1 MHITLRQLRIFE
13 AVATYGSMS
22 RAAVELN
29 LTQPAVSMQMKQ
41 IEEQIGLPLIEQ
53 VGRKLFLTEAGTEL
67 RTHAQRFNAQA
78 LELKAAMEH
87 LRGLHRGLL
96 RLAVVSTANYF
107 LPPLIAS
114 LSQQHPGVQV
124 SLQVSNRESVL
135 AALADNRT
143 DLAITGRPPESDEL
157 VSERFLDNP
166 LVVIASPSH
175 PLAKTES
182 LTLQRLSEERL
193 VLRESGSGTRATIER
208 YFAER
213 GVDYLPGCELN
224 TNEAVK
230 LAVQAG
236 LGLGVVSA
244 QAIEL
249 ELEAGRL
256 AVLQVEG
263 FPIMRGWHVVHR
275 RGKRMSAVA
284 SEFRDLLL
292 AQSGAKSASAP
303 EALPAKR
310 KRTSA

>member
-13 AVATYGSMS
+13 AVASHGSMS

-53 VGRKLFLTEAGTEL
+53 VGKKLFLTEAGTEL
-67 RTHAQRFNAQA
+67 RIHAQRFKAQT

-114 LSQQHPGVQV
+114 LSEQHPGVQV
-124 SLQVSNRESVL
+124 NLQVSNRESVL

-143 DLAITGRPPESDEL
+143 DLAITGQPPESDEL
-157 VSERFLDNP
+157 VAERFKDNP
-166 LVVIASPSH
+166 LVVIASPQH
-175 PLAKTES
+175 PLANAGL
-182 LTLQRLSEERL
+182 LTLQRLGEERL
-193 VLRESGSGTRATIER
+193 VVREPGSGTRAAIER
-208 YFAER
+208 HFGEH
-213 GVDYLPGCELN
+213 GVEYLPGCELN

-236 LGLGVVSA
+236 LGLGVVSE

-249 ELEAGRL
+249 EREAGRL
-256 AVLQVEG
+256 VVLKVSG
-263 FPIMRGWHVVHR
+263 FPIMRGWYVVHR
-275 RGKRMSAVA
+275 RGKRMSAIA
-284 SEFRDLLL
+284 SEFRELLL
-292 AQSGAKSASAP
+292 AKGAQEKAA
-303 EALPAKR
+303 ARKPATEKR
-310 KRTSA
+310 RRAKA